1 MPLIP
6 GDRCGSQILGAA
18 PAPEHI
24 AVGIVGIEVTDE
36 LLGRIT
42 TAAQRLAVEVGA
54 ERANHTGPLVTVEH
68 AQRCDERPVGPY
80 PDVHDAPPGIELREE
95 PPLQLV
101 SPVRHLQVHVLTNG
115 SIDPDSFSK
124 APVLGME
131 LPMMAATVQ
140 SDVRQVRPPIVGP
153 VPDVM

>member
-54 ERANHTGPLVTVEH
+54 ERANHTAPLVTVEH
-68 AQRCDERPVGPY
+68 AQGRDERPVGPY
-80 PDVHDAPPGIELREE
+80 PDVHDAPPGIELRKE
-95 PPLQLV
+95 PALQV
-101 SPVRHLQVHVLTNG
+101 VPPVRHLQVHVLTNG

-124 APVLGME
+124 APVLGVE
-131 LPMMAATVQ
+131 LPVVAATVQ
-140 SDVRQVRPPIVGP
+140 AQVGQVSRPVVGP